1 MKTVAG
7 QLVLVMILVIA
18 GGVLWTVGASEQR
31 LAGAERTL
39 ATLRYAQAAEELQ
52 TAAASNAVER
62 VIADATGTTK
72 RAVES
77 RRTASY
83 WQGDYDQ
90 FLQSD
95 DPDQKM
101 LAADASYRAMRAQG
115 GTWQS
120 VTTKLDAIAK
130 RYADVLGQHPENED
144 AAYNYEFVLRAAHSG
159 CRRASGDRT
168 ARSRRDG
175 AHRARSCGR
184 TTRRL
189 GHQKVQDD
197 RADAARRAHGSRAGW
212 PRRAENS
219 QGVARRS

>member
-52 TAAASNAVER
+52 TAASSNAVER
-62 VIADATGTTK
+62 VIADATGTTA

-101 LAADASYRAMRAQG
+101 LAADASYRAMREQG

-130 RYADVLGQHPENED
+130 RYAAVLRDHPENED
-144 AAYNYEFVLRAAHSG
+144 AAYNYEFVLRL
-159 CRRASGDRT
+159 RT
-168 ARSRRDG
+168 AV
-175 AHRARSCGR
+175 A
-184 TTRRL
+184 
-189 GHQKVQDD
+189 
-197 RADAARRAHGSRAGW
+197 AARQPIAPLDLAATGLTVHGHAGG
-212 PRRAENS
+212 PPEGSDTKKFKMIVPMRPDERMEAE
-219 QGVARRS
+219 QAGRGAQKIRKG